1 MSSLTTQAQQLDKI
15 NRADRLLATIALL
28 EEQIKTIEAN
38 GEVAPSRCHLA
49 RYQARGKYKAYWY
62 YKLHADTPI
71 FPSKHNSNKL
81 SRYKHL
87 GATGS
92 QAHVDGVMMVL
103 RRSQI
108 DDLQKAIDALRDSWS
123 DLDSDS
129 DSQDSR
135 KKTK

>member
-1 MSSLTTQAQQLDKI
+1 MPSFTIQAQQLDKI

-28 EEQIKTIEAN
+28 EQQIKTIEAN

-71 FPSKHNSNKL
+71 FPSKRNSNKL

-87 GATGS
+87 GSAGS

-103 RRSQI
+103 RRTQI

-123 DLDSDS
+123 DLYS
-129 DSQDSR
+129 DSQDSH

>member
-1 MSSLTTQAQQLDKI
+1 MPSLTTQAQQLDKI

-28 EEQIKTIEAN
+28 EQQIQTIEAN

-49 RYQARGKYKAYWY
+49 RYQAQGKYKAYWY
-62 YKLHADTPI
+62 YKLQADTPI

-87 GATGS
+87 GVAGS
-92 QAHVDGVMMVL
+92 QSYLDKVIIVL
-103 RRSQI
+103 RRTQI

-123 DLDSDS
+123 DLYSDS
-129 DSQDSR
+129 DSQDSH